1 MRVPTIHQENTAMTR
16 PVALASAAALLF
28 AMAATLAPPALAAG
42 QVQVKWIEPEKFADA
57 GRGSFDRERTLEAL
71 AEHLK
76 GLGRQLPDGQTL
88 RIEVTELELAG
99 ELEPF
104 GRFHQDVRV
113 LRGRADWP
121 RISLRYSLSDGSRT
135 LASGDADLSDPNYF
149 FRSLRASHSG
159 ALGYEKR
166 MLEDWVA
173 SLVAAKR

>member
-1 MRVPTIHQENTAMTR
+1 MRESRVHQEIAAMTH
-16 PVALASAAALLF
+16 PVALASAAALLLTVAASF
-28 AMAATLAPPALAAG
+28 AAPALAAG

-57 GRGSFDRERTLEAL
+57 GRGSFDRERTLETL

-149 FRSLRASHSG
+149 FRSLRASYSG

-166 MLEDWVA
+166 MLDDWVA